1 MNIFRN
7 CTNIENHMAKLFVLL
22 QALML
27 LLMANL
33 ASANFKSKEKDT
45 RSDFLQRATIGWNT
59 DWSKHSIEYHD
70 LLSGGP
76 PRDGIPPID
85 QPKFI
90 ENQLAAQWLKP
101 NDPVIALE
109 INGDA
114 RAYPL
119 QILTWHEI
127 VNDVVGEIPVTIT
140 FCPLCNSAIVF
151 KRNHQGI
158 TYDFGT
164 SGLLRNSDLVM
175 YDRQTESLWQQFTGE
190 AIVGVMTGE
199 QLMMIP
205 SGLIGFEQFQ
215 AAYPAGK
222 ILSKE
227 TGYSREYGRNPYPG
241 YDDIRNNPFLFRD
254 PVDERLPA
262 MARVVTVSDGKYHN
276 AYPVEL
282 LEKLGVIHHQL
293 GNQAVVIFH
302 QDGVSSAL
310 DTTRIA
316 NGDDVGATGVFVP
329 LVGKQELT
337 FIKERGFVDE
347 QTGSHWNIV
356 GQAILGPLKG
366 KQLERL
372 VHADQFWFSWG
383 AFRPDTLIYQVD
395 E

>member
-1 MNIFRN
+1 
-7 CTNIENHMAKLFVLL
+7 MAKLFVLL

-158 TYDFGT
+158 IYDFGT
-164 SGLLRNSDLVM
+164 SGLLRHSDLVM

-254 PVDERLPA
+254 PLDERLPA

>member
-1 MNIFRN
+1 MTKPSI
-7 CTNIENHMAKLFVLL
+7 LL
-22 QALML
+22 SALVMFF
-27 LLMANL
+27 MANFV
-33 ASANFKSKEKDT
+33 SANSKSDGEDT
-45 RSDFLQRATIGWNT
+45 HSDFLRRATISWNT

-76 PRDGIPPID
+76 PRDGISPID
-85 QPKFI
+85 QPKFV

-164 SGLLRNSDLVM
+164 SGLLRHSDLVM

-199 QLMMIP
+199 QLLMIP

-215 AAYPAGK
+215 AANPAGK

-227 TGYSREYGRNPYPG
+227 TGYSREYGRNPCPG
-241 YDDIRNNPFLFRD
+241 YDDIRNNPFLFRN

-310 DTTRIA
+310 DKTRIA

-337 FIKERGFVDE
+337 FIKERGFVDQ

>member
-1 MNIFRN
+1 
-7 CTNIENHMAKLFVLL
+7 MAKLFVLL

-127 VNDVVGEIPVTIT
+127 INDVVGEIAVTIT
-140 FCPLCNSAIVF
+140 FCLLCNSAIVF

-164 SGLLRNSDLVM
+164 SGLLRHSDLVM

-254 PVDERLPA
+254 PLDERLPA

-282 LEKLGVIHHQL
+282 LEKLRVIHHQL

-337 FIKERGFVDE
+337 FIKERRFVDE

>member
-1 MNIFRN
+1 MK
-7 CTNIENHMAKLFVLL
+7 KLFVLL

-164 SGLLRNSDLVM
+164 SGLLRHSDLVM

-254 PVDERLPA
+254 PLDERLPA

-347 QTGSHWNIV
+347 QTGSHWNII

>member
-1 MNIFRN
+1 MK
-7 CTNIENHMAKLFVLL
+7 KLFVLL

-33 ASANFKSKEKDT
+33 TSANFKSKEKDT

-127 VNDVVGEIPVTIT
+127 VNDVVGKISVTIT

-190 AIVGVMTGE
+190 AIVGVMTGQ

>member
-1 MNIFRN
+1 
-7 CTNIENHMAKLFVLL
+7 MAKLFVLL

-164 SGLLRNSDLVM
+164 SGLLRHSDLVM

>member
-1 MNIFRN
+1 
-7 CTNIENHMAKLFVLL
+7 MAKLFVLL

-27 LLMANL
+27 LLMANF

-76 PRDGIPPID
+76 PQDGIPPID
-85 QPKFI
+85 QPKFV

-316 NGDDVGATGVFVP
+316 NGDGVGATGVFVP

>member
-1 MNIFRN
+1 
-7 CTNIENHMAKLFVLL
+7 MAKLFVLL

-127 VNDVVGEIPVTIT
+127 INDFVGEIAVTIT

-158 TYDFGT
+158 IYDFGT
-164 SGLLRNSDLVM
+164 SGLLRHSDLVM

-254 PVDERLPA
+254 PLDERLPA

>member
-127 VNDVVGEIPVTIT
+127 INDFVGEIAVTIT

-164 SGLLRNSDLVM
+164 SGLLRHSDLVM

-254 PVDERLPA
+254 PLDERLPA

-337 FIKERGFVDE
+337 FVKERGFVDE

>member
-1 MNIFRN
+1 
-7 CTNIENHMAKLFVLL
+7 MAKLFVLL

-127 VNDVVGEIPVTIT
+127 INDVVGEIAVTIT
-140 FCPLCNSAIVF
+140 FCLLCNSAIVF

-164 SGLLRNSDLVM
+164 SGLLRHSDLVM

-254 PVDERLPA
+254 PLDERLPA

-282 LEKLGVIHHQL
+282 LEKLRVIHHQL

-337 FIKERGFVDE
+337 FVKERGFVDE

>member
-1 MNIFRN
+1 
-7 CTNIENHMAKLFVLL
+7 MAKLFVLL

-127 VNDVVGEIPVTIT
+127 INDFVGEIAVTIT

-158 TYDFGT
+158 IYDFGT
-164 SGLLRNSDLVM
+164 SGLLRHSDLVM

-254 PVDERLPA
+254 PLDERLPA

-337 FIKERGFVDE
+337 FVKERGFVDE

>member
-1 MNIFRN
+1 
-7 CTNIENHMAKLFVLL
+7 MAKLFVLL

-127 VNDVVGEIPVTIT
+127 VNDVVGEIAVTIT

-164 SGLLRNSDLVM
+164 SGLLRHSDLVM

-254 PVDERLPA
+254 PLDERLPA

>member
-1 MNIFRN
+1 MP
-7 CTNIENHMAKLFVLL
+7 KLFVLL
-22 QALML
+22 QALMM

-45 RSDFLQRATIGWNT
+45 RSDVLQRATIGWNT

-127 VNDVVGEIPVTIT
+127 INDVVGEIPVTIT

-164 SGLLRNSDLVM
+164 SGLLRHSDLVM

-190 AIVGVMTGE
+190 AIVGVMTGQ

-254 PVDERLPA
+254 PLDERLPA

-310 DTTRIA
+310 DTTMIA